1 MKKIFNSSFDNI
13 GKKNYIT
20 DLKKALNYSLKHSN
34 FYKKK
39 FSGLKLGKFDL
50 KEFEKIPF
58 TTKKELLEDQ
68 KINPPF
74 GSNLSVDNSKI
85 QRVHRTSGTTNKPL
99 ILALTKNDIKLMT
112 ETGSVCAKISGL
124 KVNDT
129 VVHCLNYCM
138 WMGGL
143 TDHLSLEKAGAA
155 VIPFGV
161 GNSKQLIET
170 ILNTKASTIS
180 CTPSYLNKLIYVL
193 KEFFDIEPKDL
204 GLRLGLLGTE
214 GGLQYPNYRQ
224 KIEKTW
230 GIKAINFNYGMAE
243 VWSVFGSECF
253 NCQNGLNFISNGN
266 LYLELI
272 DPQKMN
278 TIEVKK
284 GARGEMVITTL
295 NKESQPII
303 RYRTGDIIKINDT
316 KPCKCGFKGI
326 KFSVEGRS
334 DDMLTIKGIN
344 IFPSQIRTIINNY
357 LDKLSGQFQI
367 VLDKPLPIDNL
378 RIKIEKAQNTT
389 SIEAEILK
397 NKLTSDFK
405 NNLYILP
412 QIDFVPHGLLTEDGT
427 KSKIIKKE
435 Y

>member
-13 GKKNYIT
+13 GKKNYIS

-39 FSGLKLGKFDL
+39 FSGLKLGKFDF

-214 GGLQYPNYRQ
+214 GGLQYPNYRK

-272 DPQKMN
+272 DPQKMS

-303 RYRTGDIIKINDT
+303 RYRTGDIIRINDT

-412 QIDFVPHGLLTEDGT
+412 QIDFGHQGLLTEDGT